1 MEKIKLQVCQKE
13 LDIYIANNFAD
24 RLRGLMLRDK
34 SFLPM
39 GMGLLLAPCSSIH
52 MMFMRFAI
60 DAAYIDRD
68 YRVLKCVQNIRPWL
82 GLSACW
88 QKGTWAALELP
99 QGTIEQY
106 GMYAG
111 MKLIRLEKQNN
122 KCYNIARKI
131 QKPPIDG

>member
-24 RLRGLMLRDK
+24 RLRGLMFRDK

-39 GMGLLLAPCSSIH
+39 GTGLLLVPCSSIH

-60 DAAYIDRD
+60 DVVYIDKE
-68 YRVLKCVQNIRPWL
+68 YHVLKCVKNVLPWL

-88 QKGTWAALELP
+88 QKQTWATLELP

-106 GMYAG
+106 GMYTG
-111 MKLIRLEKQNN
+111 MKLVYIS
-122 KCYNIARKI
+122 
-131 QKPPIDG
+131 